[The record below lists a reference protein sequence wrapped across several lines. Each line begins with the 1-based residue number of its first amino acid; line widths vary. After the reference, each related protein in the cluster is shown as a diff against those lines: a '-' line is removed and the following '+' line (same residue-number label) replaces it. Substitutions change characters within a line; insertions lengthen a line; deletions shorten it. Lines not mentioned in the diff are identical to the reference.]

1 MPQHDDY
8 LSRRHE
14 RREAAQKKR
23 EAEAKR
29 IKRTLLA
36 AVLALA
42 VCGVAFYN
50 LTKDVLP
57 DKAEKPEKPEKQ
69 TLQVQETTPPPTEAP
84 KPTTPAQKDPITTIH
99 IKAAGDLNIT
109 DSVVNAGVA
118 IGGFD
123 FGPVFKDVAGILSD
137 ADLTVMNFEGNVCGE
152 PYGTQTTSAPI
163 ELIRTLRACG
173 VDLLQMANSCAINNG
188 LNGLTATLNSI
199 RSAGIEPVGAYANAA
214 ELRTSKGY
222 TITDVQGIKVAF
234 VAFTKG
240 LGGRGMP
247 AGNED
252 LVNLLYT
259 DYSTEYKE
267 IDKDRIG
274 RILKDVETEKPDLT
288 VALLHWGSEYNDD
301 ISKTQK
307 SIVSLMQKQGVDV
320 IIGTHP
326 HTLQPIVFDDAA
338 GTLVAYSLGDFF
350 GEADRG
356 ATNYSII
363 LDIEVTKDANAGITR
378 VTNYHYTPIYTVREG
393 EVNGNRDRRVVRIE
407 KALEAYE
414 DNFLDKI
421 TDATAAGM
429 QKALTRIPER
439 MASELEVT
447 CPECDKAVTV
457 MIVTNDLK
465 QKILVSDTKCKCG
478 HILEAGKNAADF
490 D

>member
-14 RREAAQKKR
+14 RREAARKKR
-23 EAEAKR
+23 EAEARR
-29 IKRTLLA
+29 IRRTLFA

-57 DKAEKPEKPEKQ
+57 EKAEKE
-69 TLQVQETTPPPTEAP
+69 QVPGATEARVEASR
-84 KPTTPAQKDPITTIH
+84 PTRPVEKDPITTIH
-99 IKAAGDLNIT
+99 IKAAGDLNVT
-109 DSVVNAGVA
+109 DSVVNSGVA

-123 FGPVFKDVAGILSD
+123 YGPVFKDVAGILSD
-137 ADLTVMNFEGNVCGE
+137 ADLTVMNFEGNICGE
-152 PYGTQTTSAPI
+152 PYGTATTSAPV
-163 ELIRTLRACG
+163 ELIRSLRTCG
-173 VDLLQMANSCAINNG
+173 VDLLQVANSCAINNG
-188 LNGLTATLNSI
+188 LNGLTATLNAI
-199 RSAGIEPVGAYANAA
+199 RGAGIEPLGAYATDS
-214 ELRTSKGY
+214 ELRNSKGY
-222 TITDVQGIKVAF
+222 TITEVQGIKIAF

-247 AGNED
+247 AGNEN

-259 DYSTEYKE
+259 DYATEYKE
-267 IDKDRIG
+267 IDRDRIG
-274 RILKDVETEKPDLT
+274 TILKNVEAEKPDLT

-320 IIGTHP
+320 IIGSHP
-326 HTLQPIVFDDAA
+326 HTLQPVVYDDMA

-356 ATNYSII
+356 ATNYSVI
-363 LDIEVTKDANAGITR
+363 LDLEITKDANAGITR
-378 VTNYHYTPIYTVREG
+378 VTNYSYTPIYTVREG
-393 EVNGNRDRRVVRIE
+393 EAVGNRDRRVVRIE

-414 DNFLDKI
+414 ENFLDKV
-421 TDATAAGM
+421 TEATAAGM
-429 QKALTRIPER
+429 QKAMTRIPQR
-439 MASELEVT
+439 MATDVEVT

-457 MIVTNDLK
+457 YAITNESK
-465 QKILVSDTKCKCG
+465 KKILVSDTKCKCG
-478 HILEAGKNAADF
+478 YILEAGKDAAEF

>member
-1 MPQHDDY
+1 MPQNDDY
-8 LSRRHE
+8 LGRRHE
-14 RREAAQKKR
+14 RREAARNRR
-23 EAEAKR
+23 EAEAR
-29 IKRTLLA
+29 RVRRTLFA
-36 AVLALA
+36 AFLALIL
-42 VCGVAFYN
+42 CGVAFYN
-50 LTKDVLP
+50 LTKGIR
-57 DKAEKPEKPEKQ
+57 PEKTEDVQAVATEATEAVPEK
-69 TLQVQETTPPPTEAP
+69 TRPTRPVE
-84 KPTTPAQKDPITTIH
+84 KDPITKIH
-99 IKAAGDLNIT
+99 IKAAGDLNVT

-123 FGPVFKDVAGILSD
+123 YGPVFKDVAGILSD

-163 ELIRTLRACG
+163 ELIRSLRTCG

-188 LNGLTATLNSI
+188 LNGMTATLNAI
-199 RSAGIEPVGAYANAA
+199 RSAGIEPLGAYATAS
-214 ELRTSKGY
+214 ELRNSKGY
-222 TITDVQGIKVAF
+222 TITEVQGVKIAF

-252 LVNLLYT
+252 LVNLLYK

-267 IDKDRIG
+267 IDKDRISA
-274 RILKDVETEKPDLT
+274 ILKNVEAEKPDLT
-288 VALLHWGSEYNDD
+288 VAMLHWGSEYNDD

-320 IIGTHP
+320 ILGTHP
-326 HTLQPIVFDDAA
+326 HTLQPIVFDDMA

-378 VTNYHYTPIYTVREG
+378 VTNYSYTPIYTVREG
-393 EVNGNRDRRVVRIE
+393 EAVGNRDRRVVRIE

-414 DNFLDKI
+414 DNFLDKV
-421 TDATAAGM
+421 TETTAAGM
-429 QKALTRIPER
+429 QKAMTRIPER
-439 MASELEVT
+439 MATDMEVT

-457 MIVTNDLK
+457 YVITNESK
-465 QKILVSDTKCKCG
+465 KKILVSDTKCKCG
-478 HILEAGKNAADF
+478 FVLEAGKDAAKF
-490 D
+490 N

>member
-1 MPQHDDY
+1 MPQNDDY
-8 LSRRHE
+8 LNRRHE
-14 RREAAQKKR
+14 RREAARKKR
-23 EAEAKR
+23 EAESKR
-29 IKRTLLA
+29 VKRTLFA
-36 AVLALA
+36 AFLALV

-50 LTKDVLP
+50 LVKDVLP
-57 DKAEKPEKPEKQ
+57 EKSESEQ
-69 TLQVQETTPPPTEAP
+69 LQETVEAPTEAE
-84 KPTTPAQKDPITTIH
+84 KPTTPVQKDPITTIH
-99 IKAAGDLNIT
+99 IKAAGDLNVT

-137 ADLTVMNFEGNVCGE
+137 ADLTVMNFEGNICGE
-152 PYGTQTTSAPI
+152 PYGTETTSAPI
-163 ELIRTLRACG
+163 ELMYALRACG

-188 LNGLTATLNSI
+188 LNGLTATLNAI
-199 RSAGIEPVGAYANAA
+199 RSTGIEPLGAYAT
-214 ELRTSKGY
+214 ESEFRSSKGY
-222 TITDVQGIKVAF
+222 TITEVQGIKIAF

-240 LGGRGMP
+240 LGGRGLP
-247 AGNED
+247 AGNEN

-259 DYSTEYKE
+259 DYSTTYQE
-267 IDKDRIG
+267 IDREGI
-274 RILKDVETEKPDLT
+274 RSILQNVETEKPDLT

-326 HTLQPIVFDDAA
+326 HTLQPIVFDDMA

-350 GEADRG
+350 GEANRG

-363 LDIEVTKDANAGITR
+363 LDIEITKDANAGITR
-378 VTNYHYTPIYTVREG
+378 VTNYSYIPIYTVREG
-393 EVNGNRDRRVVRIE
+393 EAVGNKDRRVVRIE

-414 DNFLDKI
+414 ENFLDKV
-421 TDATAAGM
+421 TEATAQGM
-429 QKALTRIPER
+429 QKAMTRIPQR

-447 CPECDKAVTV
+447 CPECNKAVTV
-457 MIVTNDLK
+457 YVVTSDAK
-465 QKILVSDTKCKCG
+465 KKILASDTKCKCG
-478 HILEAGKNAADF
+478 YTLEAGSDAADF

>member
-1 MPQHDDY
+1 MPQNEDY
-8 LSRRHE
+8 LGRRHE
-14 RREAAQKKR
+14 RREAARKKR
-23 EAEAKR
+23 EAESKR
-29 IKRTLLA
+29 IRRTLFA
-36 AVLALA
+36 ALLTLA
-42 VCGVAFYN
+42 VCGAAFYN
-50 LTKDVLP
+50 LTKDIR
-57 DKAEKPEKPEKQ
+57 PEKPEPEQ
-69 TLQVQETTPPPTEAP
+69 AQVQAQVPETTEAP
-84 KPTTPAQKDPITTIH
+84 EKEEKPTTPVQKDPITTIH
-99 IKAAGDLNIT
+99 IKAAGDLNVT

-137 ADLTVMNFEGNVCGE
+137 ADLTVMNFEGNICGE
-152 PYGTQTTSAPI
+152 PYGTQTTSAPV
-163 ELIRTLRACG
+163 ELIRSLRACG

-188 LNGLTATLNSI
+188 LNGLTATLNAI
-199 RSAGIEPVGAYANAA
+199 RSAGIEPVGAYANAS
-214 ELRTSKGY
+214 ELRSSKGY
-222 TITDVQGIKVAF
+222 TITDVQGVKIAF

-267 IDKDRIG
+267 IDKERISQ
-274 RILKDVETEKPDLT
+274 ILKNVETEKPDLT

-326 HTLQPIVFDDAA
+326 HTLQPIVFDEAA

-378 VTNYHYTPIYTVREG
+378 VTNFSYTPIYTVREG
-393 EVNGNRDRRVVRIE
+393 EAVGNKDRRVVRIE

-414 DNFLDKI
+414 DNFLDKV
-421 TDATAAGM
+421 TESTAAGM
-429 QKALTRIPER
+429 QKAMTRIPER
-439 MASELEVT
+439 MATELEVT
-447 CPECDKAVTV
+447 CPECDKPVTV
-457 MIVTNDLK
+457 HVVTNETK
-465 QKILVSDTKCKCG
+465 NKILVSDTKCRCG
-478 HILEAGKNAADF
+478 YILEAGRNASDF

>member
-14 RREAAQKKR
+14 RREAARKKR
-23 EAEAKR
+23 EAEARR
-29 IKRTLLA
+29 IRRTLFA

-57 DKAEKPEKPEKQ
+57 EMAEKERVPGA
-69 TLQVQETTPPPTEAP
+69 TEARVEASR
-84 KPTTPAQKDPITTIH
+84 PTRPVEKDPITTIH
-99 IKAAGDLNIT
+99 IKAAGDLNVT
-109 DSVVNAGVA
+109 DSVVNSGVA

-123 FGPVFKDVAGILSD
+123 YGPVFKDVAGILSD
-137 ADLTVMNFEGNVCGE
+137 ADLTVMNFEGNICGE
-152 PYGTQTTSAPI
+152 PYGTATTSAPV
-163 ELIRTLRACG
+163 ELIRSLRTCG
-173 VDLLQMANSCAINNG
+173 VDLLQVANSCAINNG
-188 LNGLTATLNSI
+188 LNGLTATLNAI
-199 RSAGIEPVGAYANAA
+199 RGAGIEPLGAYATDS
-214 ELRTSKGY
+214 ELRNSKGY
-222 TITDVQGIKVAF
+222 TITEVQGIKIAF

-247 AGNED
+247 AGNEN

-259 DYSTEYKE
+259 DYATEYKE
-267 IDKDRIG
+267 IDRDRIG
-274 RILKDVETEKPDLT
+274 TILKNVEAEKPDLT

-320 IIGTHP
+320 IIGSHP
-326 HTLQPIVFDDAA
+326 HTLQPVVYYDMA

-356 ATNYSII
+356 ATNYSVI
-363 LDIEVTKDANAGITR
+363 LDLEITKDANAGITR
-378 VTNYHYTPIYTVREG
+378 VTNYSYTPIYTVREG
-393 EVNGNRDRRVVRIE
+393 EAVGNRDRRVVRIE

-414 DNFLDKI
+414 ENFLDKV
-421 TDATAAGM
+421 TEATAAGM
-429 QKALTRIPER
+429 QKAMTRIPQR
-439 MASELEVT
+439 MATDVEVT

-457 MIVTNDLK
+457 YAITNESK
-465 QKILVSDTKCKCG
+465 KKILVSDTKCKCG
-478 HILEAGKNAADF
+478 YILEAGKDAAEF